1 MENKIKN
8 KKQKPKTADG
18 LNQNKIYINNIIKQ
32 VKQNKIKVNNMTNS
46 NKQNNNNKRIA
57 PIKKNERILSDKNN
71 HKFISNKIKN
81 DKIIKNNKIQKG
93 NQNRSKSLNLI
104 QRSHKNVNHPNKNPI
119 INNINLN
126 INIRQSSSKKKYSDK
141 GKAHHINSIQFPKKI
156 NLDLNS
162 PRNKSMNK
170 ITNNN
175 KHQKSNTSYN
185 AFKDRA
191 KSINKIS
198 RTEEKNGMKK
208 NSQSKDIKKAQLFS
222 PLQKNS
228 KNNINSSQRNKVS
241 KPNNFPIS
249 VKFMQHQSL
258 QNNNKKVFRPK
269 TKLDYRKNLSIENK
283 AKKPKQITDKKQEK
297 MMKELFGGKIFSM
310 KKEKETNNK
319 NKNINKNTNNQNKKE
334 IKNKNIIPKQP
345 NKQNQQIPKF
355 IPTKIIPIQT
365 YSKPTLIGLT
375 NIGAT
380 CFINSTL
387 QCLSQTEDLTNYFL
401 NEKNKNKIINEN
413 NIALKNKNENQLSPA
428 FHELINKLWEKNA
441 SNNKSF
447 SPNHL
452 VKIINEMNPLFKL
465 GEAGDSKDFIIFILE
480 QLHNE
485 LKKSFNDKKN
495 TPDPLDQYNKDNT
508 LQNFLYEFKSE
519 CSIISDV
526 FFGIYETTNVCLNCK
541 KNYNSKNLNNPI
553 CYNYG
558 IFNCLIFPLEEVKNM
573 KLKNNANQIN
583 NQIMEN
589 SNNVVNMN
597 DCFDFY
603 QKNELF
609 TGDNKNYCNI
619 CQQLF
624 DSIYTTKIYT
634 SPNFLILILN
644 RGKGKKY
651 NVKLDFPEILNI
663 TQYVMVKE
671 IPNIIYNLYGVVT
684 HIGESGPNAH
694 FVASCKSPVDGKWY
708 RYNDAIVNSISD
720 LKREVIDFGTPY
732 ILFYQKNK

>member
-1 MENKIKN
+1 
-8 KKQKPKTADG
+8 
-18 LNQNKIYINNIIKQ
+18 
-32 VKQNKIKVNNMTNS
+32 
-46 NKQNNNNKRIA
+46 
-57 PIKKNERILSDKNN
+57 
-71 HKFISNKIKN
+71 
-81 DKIIKNNKIQKG
+81 
-93 NQNRSKSLNLI
+93 
-104 QRSHKNVNHPNKNPI
+104 
-119 INNINLN
+119 
-126 INIRQSSSKKKYSDK
+126 
-141 GKAHHINSIQFPKKI
+141 
-156 NLDLNS
+156 
-162 PRNKSMNK
+162 
-170 ITNNN
+170 
-175 KHQKSNTSYN
+175 
-185 AFKDRA
+185 
-191 KSINKIS
+191 
-198 RTEEKNGMKK
+198 
-208 NSQSKDIKKAQLFS
+208 
-222 PLQKNS
+222 
-228 KNNINSSQRNKVS
+228 
-241 KPNNFPIS
+241 
-249 VKFMQHQSL
+249 
-258 QNNNKKVFRPK
+258 
-269 TKLDYRKNLSIENK
+269 
-283 AKKPKQITDKKQEK
+283 
-297 MMKELFGGKIFSM
+297 
-310 KKEKETNNK
+310 
-319 NKNINKNTNNQNKKE
+319 
-334 IKNKNIIPKQP
+334 
-345 NKQNQQIPKF
+345 
-355 IPTKIIPIQT
+355 
-365 YSKPTLIGLT
+365 
-375 NIGAT
+375 
-380 CFINSTL
+380 
-387 QCLSQTEDLTNYFL
+387 
-401 NEKNKNKIINEN
+401 
-413 NIALKNKNENQLSPA
+413 
-428 FHELINKLWEKNA
+428 
-441 SNNKSF
+441 
-447 SPNHL
+447 
-452 VKIINEMNPLFKL
+452 MNPLFKL

-508 LQNFLYEFKSE
+508 LQNFLYEFKGE

-573 KLKNNANQIN
+573 KLKNNA

>member
-1 MENKIKN
+1 MESKNKN

-71 HKFISNKIKN
+71 HKFISNKVKN

-141 GKAHHINSIQFPKKI
+141 GKAHHINNIQFPKKI

-319 NKNINKNTNNQNKKE
+319 NKNMNKNTNNQNKKE

-355 IPTKIIPIQT
+355 IPAKIIPIQT

-573 KLKNNANQIN
+573 KLKNNS

-619 CQQLF
+619 CKKLY
-624 DSIYTTKIYT
+624 DSVYT
-634 SPNFLILILN
+634 SKIFVGSNVLIMILN
-644 RGKGKKY
+644 RGKGNEFKI
-651 NVKLDFPEILNI
+651 KLDFSKQINI
-663 TQYVMVKE
+663 SDFVLCKGTGE
-671 IPNIIYNLYGVVT
+671 IYNLYGVIT

-694 FVASCKSPVDGKWY
+694 FVAACRSPVDGKWY
-708 RYNDAIVNSISD
+708 RYNDAMVTPIENFQRDVY
-720 LKREVIDFGTPY
+720 DFGLPY
-732 ILFYQKNK
+732 ILFYEKQQASK

>member
-1 MENKIKN
+1 M
-8 KKQKPKTADG
+8 
-18 LNQNKIYINNIIKQ
+18 
-32 VKQNKIKVNNMTNS
+32 
-46 NKQNNNNKRIA
+46 
-57 PIKKNERILSDKNN
+57 
-71 HKFISNKIKN
+71 
-81 DKIIKNNKIQKG
+81 
-93 NQNRSKSLNLI
+93 
-104 QRSHKNVNHPNKNPI
+104 
-119 INNINLN
+119 
-126 INIRQSSSKKKYSDK
+126 
-141 GKAHHINSIQFPKKI
+141 
-156 NLDLNS
+156 
-162 PRNKSMNK
+162 
-170 ITNNN
+170 
-175 KHQKSNTSYN
+175 
-185 AFKDRA
+185 
-191 KSINKIS
+191 
-198 RTEEKNGMKK
+198 
-208 NSQSKDIKKAQLFS
+208 
-222 PLQKNS
+222 
-228 KNNINSSQRNKVS
+228 
-241 KPNNFPIS
+241 
-249 VKFMQHQSL
+249 
-258 QNNNKKVFRPK
+258 
-269 TKLDYRKNLSIENK
+269 
-283 AKKPKQITDKKQEK
+283 
-297 MMKELFGGKIFSM
+297 
-310 KKEKETNNK
+310 
-319 NKNINKNTNNQNKKE
+319 
-334 IKNKNIIPKQP
+334 
-345 NKQNQQIPKF
+345 
-355 IPTKIIPIQT
+355 
-365 YSKPTLIGLT
+365 
-375 NIGAT
+375 
-380 CFINSTL
+380 
-387 QCLSQTEDLTNYFL
+387 
-401 NEKNKNKIINEN
+401 
-413 NIALKNKNENQLSPA
+413 
-428 FHELINKLWEKNA
+428 
-441 SNNKSF
+441 
-447 SPNHL
+447 
-452 VKIINEMNPLFKL
+452 
-465 GEAGDSKDFIIFILE
+465 
-480 QLHNE
+480 
-485 LKKSFNDKKN
+485 
-495 TPDPLDQYNKDNT
+495 DQYNKDNT
-508 LQNFLYEFKSE
+508 LQNFLYEFKGE

-634 SPNFLILILN
+634 SPNFLIIILN

>member
-1 MENKIKN
+1 MENKNKN

-71 HKFISNKIKN
+71 NKFISNKVKN

-401 NEKNKNKIINEN
+401 NEKNKNKIINE
-413 NIALKNKNENQLSPA
+413 
-428 FHELINKLWEKNA
+428 
-441 SNNKSF
+441 
-447 SPNHL
+447 
-452 VKIINEMNPLFKL
+452 MNPLFKL

-573 KLKNNANQIN
+573 KLKNNANQI
-583 NQIMEN
+583 MEN

-634 SPNFLILILN
+634 SPNF
-644 RGKGKKY
+644 
-651 NVKLDFPEILNI
+651 
-663 TQYVMVKE
+663 
-671 IPNIIYNLYGVVT
+671 
-684 HIGESGPNAH
+684 
-694 FVASCKSPVDGKWY
+694 
-708 RYNDAIVNSISD
+708 
-720 LKREVIDFGTPY
+720 
-732 ILFYQKNK
+732 